1 MSLGSHEE
9 RMAGNLKHLY
19 DSDNPVEISEG
30 QLFDELIRKV
40 AAFHNRNLFS
50 QKTNPVRVIKE
61 RLTFFHIYDRPYFL

>member
-1 MSLGSHEE
+1 MQLI
-9 RMAGNLKHLY
+9 KY

-30 QLFDELIRKV
+30 QLFYELIRKV